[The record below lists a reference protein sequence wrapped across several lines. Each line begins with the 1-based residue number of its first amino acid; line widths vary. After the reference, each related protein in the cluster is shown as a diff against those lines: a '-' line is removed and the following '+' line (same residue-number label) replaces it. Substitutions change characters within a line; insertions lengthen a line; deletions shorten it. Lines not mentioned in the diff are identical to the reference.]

1 MKKQWTKKQH
11 FVPRMILK
19 HHTYFRIPM
28 RKSIIY
34 QYDKEKDI
42 CRTVDIYDI
51 CRKDN
56 LYEFRNEDGKRYIRV
71 KGVRWYTNVQELV
84 SKLIFTS
91 LKAYTLK

>member
-1 MKKQWTKKQH
+1 MNKLWTKKQH

-28 RKSIIY
+28 RKPIIY
-34 QYDKEKDI
+34 QYDKEKGI

-56 LYEFRNEDGKRYIRV
+56 LYEFSFNHFSDC
-71 KGVRWYTNVQELV
+71 L
-84 SKLIFTS
+84 KLGSIFFIK
-91 LKAYTLK
+91 L